1 VVTLLTAKRS
11 RRADRSGNRI
21 LLCLRMMSL
30 VECIEWS
37 VQRRISYL
45 SRSTLPFSRFCQ
57 RGHGGNVSLQT
68 DRISNRADPMICAER
83 CDGVP
88 FSNAI
93 YIATDDKM
101 KRISMAGCTPS
112 QGNVKRLDRGF

>member
-1 VVTLLTAKRS
+1 VVTLLTARTS
-11 RRADRSGNRI
+11 RRADKSVNCII
-21 LLCLRMMSL
+21 LSLRMMCAL

-37 VQRRISYL
+37 VQMGVSYL

-57 RGHGGNVSLQT
+57 RGHGGNVSLKT
-68 DRISNRADPMICAER
+68 DRISDRADPMIFAER

-88 FSNAI
+88 FSNAM

-101 KRISMAGCTPS
+101 KRITMAGCT
-112 QGNVKRLDRGF
+112 VHHLRE